1 MNPSQWSIIKKCAAM
16 EELPEVPIGLI
27 VDSPWIPGY
36 VGISTTD
43 YFALPEKWLEANM
56 KVIREFPEVI
66 FLPGFWVEYGM
77 ATEPSGF
84 GCKINFYPDRTP
96 TINHI
101 INSPEEAEDIP
112 VPDPRSDG
120 LMPFVLSVY
129 KNIEPRVR
137 DLGRCIKVVAARG
150 PLTIAS
156 HLMGVTN
163 FLMGLKLDPANTH
176 KLLHKTTTLT
186 KNWLEA
192 QAEVLD
198 EVEGIMV
205 LDDIVGFLSHDDY
218 LEFAHPY
225 LKEIFAAFPHCIK
238 MYHNDADNVVYFKYL
253 EDLSVN
259 IFNFTHLQ
267 DIGKVRE
274 LVGEKV
280 CLLGNIPPLEV
291 LTSGTPEDVEEA
303 ARNCLKKYGSKAGI
317 ILSAGGGTSP
327 GTPGEN
333 IRALVK
339 AAKDSTGNQ

>member
-1 MNPSQWSIIKKCAAM
+1 MNSYQWSIVKKCANM
-16 EELPEVPIGLI
+16 EELNQVPVGLI

-36 VGISTTD
+36 VGISTID
-43 YFALPEKWLEANM
+43 YFAMPDKWLDANM
-56 KVIREFPEVI
+56 KIIEEFPEII

-84 GCKINFYPDRTP
+84 GCKINFYPNRTP

-112 VPDPRSDG
+112 IPDPRTDG
-120 LMPFVLSVY
+120 LMPFVLNIY
-129 KNIEPRVR
+129 RNIEPKVK

-156 HLMGVTN
+156 HIMGVTN
-163 FLMGLKLDPANTH
+163 FLIGLKTDPANTH
-176 KLLHKTTTLT
+176 KLLKKTAALT
-186 KNWLEA
+186 RNWLEA
-192 QAEVLD
+192 QAEVLS

-205 LDDIVGFLSHDDY
+205 LDDIVGFLSQEDY

-225 LKEIFAAFPHCIK
+225 LKEIFTAFPQCIK
-238 MYHNDADNVVYFKYL
+238 MYHNDSDNVVCFSYL
-253 EDLSVN
+253 EDLSIN

-267 DIGKVRE
+267 DIARVRQ
-274 LVGEKV
+274 LVGEKI
-280 CLLGNIPPLEV
+280 CLLGNIPPLDV
-291 LTSGTPEDVEEA
+291 LTNGTPDKVEEA
-303 ARNCLKKYGSKAGI
+303 ARDCLHQHGGKAGI

-333 IRALVK
+333 IHALIK
-339 AAKDSTGNQ
+339 AAAKC

>member
-1 MNPSQWSIIKKCAAM
+1 MNSYQWSIVKKCANM
-16 EELPEVPIGLI
+16 EELNQVPVGLI

-36 VGISTTD
+36 VGISTID
-43 YFALPEKWLEANM
+43 YFAMPDKWLDANM
-56 KVIREFPEVI
+56 KIIEEFPEII

-112 VPDPRSDG
+112 IPDPRTDG
-120 LMPFVLSVY
+120 LMPFVLNIY
-129 KNIEPRVR
+129 RNIEPRVK

-156 HLMGVTN
+156 HIMGVTN
-163 FLMGLKLDPANTH
+163 FLIGLKTDPANTH
-176 KLLHKTTTLT
+176 KLLKKTAALT
-186 KNWLEA
+186 RNRLEA
-192 QAEVLD
+192 QAEVLS

-205 LDDIVGFLSHDDY
+205 LDDIVGFLSQEDY

-225 LKEIFAAFPHCIK
+225 LKEIFTAFPQCIK
-238 MYHNDADNVVYFKYL
+238 MYHNDSDNVVCFSYL
-253 EDLSVN
+253 EDLSIN

-267 DIGKVRE
+267 DITRVRQ
-274 LVGEKV
+274 LVGEKI
-280 CLLGNIPPLEV
+280 CLLGNIPPLDV
-291 LTSGTPEDVEEA
+291 LTNGTPDKVEEA
-303 ARNCLKKYGSKAGI
+303 ARDCLHQHGGKAGI

-333 IRALVK
+333 IHALIK
-339 AAKDSTGNQ
+339 AAAKC

>member
-1 MNPSQWSIIKKCAAM
+1 MNSYQWSIVKKCANM
-16 EELPEVPIGLI
+16 EELNQVPVGLI

-36 VGISTTD
+36 VGISTID
-43 YFALPEKWLEANM
+43 YFAMPDKWLDANM
-56 KVIREFPEVI
+56 KIIEEFPEII

-84 GCKINFYPDRTP
+84 GCKINFYPNRTP

-112 VPDPRSDG
+112 IPDPRTDG
-120 LMPFVLSVY
+120 LMPFVLNIY
-129 KNIEPRVR
+129 RNIEPKVK

-156 HLMGVTN
+156 HMMGVTN
-163 FLMGLKLDPANTH
+163 FLIGLKTDPANTH
-176 KLLHKTTTLT
+176 KLLKKTAALT
-186 KNWLEA
+186 RNWLEA
-192 QAEVLD
+192 QAEVLS

-205 LDDIVGFLSHDDY
+205 LDDIVGFLSQEDY

-225 LKEIFAAFPHCIK
+225 LKEIFTAFPQCIK
-238 MYHNDADNVVYFKYL
+238 MYHNDSDNVVCFSYL
-253 EDLSVN
+253 EDLSIN

-267 DIGKVRE
+267 DIARVRQ
-274 LVGEKV
+274 LVGEKI
-280 CLLGNIPPLEV
+280 CLLGNIPPLDV
-291 LTSGTPEDVEEA
+291 LTNGTPDKVEEA
-303 ARNCLKKYGSKAGI
+303 ARDCLHQHGGKAGI

-333 IRALVK
+333 IHALIK
-339 AAKDSTGNQ
+339 AAAKC

>member
-1 MNPSQWSIIKKCAAM
+1 MNSYQWSIVKKCANM
-16 EELPEVPIGLI
+16 EELNQVPVGLI

-36 VGISTTD
+36 VGISTID
-43 YFALPEKWLEANM
+43 YFAMPDKWLDANM
-56 KVIREFPEVI
+56 KIIEEFPEII

-101 INSPEEAEDIP
+101 INSPEEAEGIP
-112 VPDPRSDG
+112 IPDPRTDG
-120 LMPFVLSVY
+120 LMPFVLNIY
-129 KNIEPRVR
+129 RNIEPRVK

-156 HLMGVTN
+156 HIMGVTN
-163 FLMGLKLDPANTH
+163 FLIGLKTDPANTH
-176 KLLHKTTTLT
+176 KLLKKTAALT
-186 KNWLEA
+186 RNWLEA
-192 QAEVLD
+192 QAEVLS

-205 LDDIVGFLSHDDY
+205 LDDIVGFLSQEDY

-225 LKEIFAAFPHCIK
+225 LKEIFTAFPQCIK
-238 MYHNDADNVVYFKYL
+238 MYHNDSDNVVCFSYL
-253 EDLSVN
+253 EDLSIN

-267 DIGKVRE
+267 DIARVRQ
-274 LVGEKV
+274 LVGEKI
-280 CLLGNIPPLEV
+280 CLLGNIPPLDV
-291 LTSGTPEDVEEA
+291 LTNGTPDKVEEA
-303 ARNCLKKYGSKAGI
+303 ARDCLHQHGGKAGI

-333 IRALVK
+333 IHALIK
-339 AAKDSTGNQ
+339 AAAKC

>member
-1 MNPSQWSIIKKCAAM
+1 MNLSQWSIIKQCVSM
-16 EELPEVPIGLI
+16 EELKQVPVGLI

-36 VGISTTD
+36 AGISTID
-43 YFALPEKWLEANM
+43 YFTLPDKWLEANI
-56 KVIREFPEVI
+56 KIINDFPEII

-101 INSPEEAEDIP
+101 IDSPEEAEDIP

-120 LMPFVLSVY
+120 LMPFVLNIY
-129 KNIEPRVR
+129 RNIEPRVK

-163 FLMGLKLDPANTH
+163 FLIGLKTDPANTH
-176 KLLHKTTTLT
+176 KLLKKTAALT

-192 QAEVLD
+192 QAEVLS
-198 EVEGIMV
+198 EAEGIMV
-205 LDDIVGFLSHDDY
+205 LDDIVGFLSKDDY

-225 LKEIFAAFPHCIK
+225 LKDIFAAFPEFIK
-238 MYHNDADNVVYFKYL
+238 MYHNDSDNVVCFSYL
-253 EDLSVN
+253 EDLAIN

-267 DIGKVRE
+267 DIARVRE
-274 LVGEKV
+274 LVGDKI

-291 LTSGTPEDVEEA
+291 LTNGTPEMVGEA
-303 ARNCLKKYGSKAGI
+303 VKNCLQQHGSKAGI
-317 ILSAGGGTSP
+317 IISAGGGTSP

-333 IRALVK
+333 IRALIKEAV
-339 AAKDSTGNQ
+339 NY